1 MRAVFINGGNKDSFV
16 HSLNEDLIKTSD
28 LLIGAVDEETDTACG
43 ILALKVTEDRFISIR
58 HIYVHE
64 EFRNKG
70 AGRAMIQLLLEFAD
84 GSEANG
90 IICSLCYSHESR
102 GIAEFLM
109 KEGFIA
115 DRSDDDLVYGISLG
129 DLSGL
134 AGDAG
139 EWKII
144 SLKKHSEDD
153 SLFLLQRW
161 QELNGSGKGLKGL
174 TWADESLSFI
184 AYDEE
189 DDPCGALLSEK
200 MGDSLLIGSLETTDT
215 KGEEKNSEKIKKA
228 LLSNLMAS
236 VKGTLPDNAEVKM
249 TIHKDDR
256 EEFLVKIKREE
267 LEPEGVLVLFRY
279 DL

>member
-1 MRAVFINGGNKDSFV
+1 MQAG
-16 HSLNEDLIKTSD
+16 IKC
-28 LLIGAVDEETDTACG
+28 I
-43 ILALKVTEDRFISIR
+43 
-58 HIYVHE
+58 
-64 EFRNKG
+64 
-70 AGRAMIQLLLEFAD
+70 
-84 GSEANG
+84 
-90 IICSLCYSHESR
+90 
-102 GIAEFLM
+102 
-109 KEGFIA
+109 
-115 DRSDDDLVYGISLG
+115 
-129 DLSGL
+129 
-134 AGDAG
+134 
-139 EWKII
+139 
-144 SLKKHSEDD
+144 
-153 SLFLLQRW
+153 FLLQRW
-161 QELNGSGKGLKGL
+161 KELDGSGKGLKGL

-256 EEFLVKIKREE
+256 EEFLLKIKREE